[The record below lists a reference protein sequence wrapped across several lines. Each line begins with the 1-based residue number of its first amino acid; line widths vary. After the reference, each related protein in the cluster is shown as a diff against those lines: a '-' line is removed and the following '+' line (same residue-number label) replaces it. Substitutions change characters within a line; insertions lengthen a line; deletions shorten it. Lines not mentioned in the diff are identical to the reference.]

1 MTYQQVLENARTCI
15 GPYCKACNDCNGKVC
30 RNTMPGPGAKGEG
43 TGFIRNAEK
52 WREICVNMDTI
63 CENSQ
68 VDTSFTLFGR
78 TFEIPAFAAPVGAM
92 RLHYGDKYDDLTYND
107 ILVRACAN
115 AGILAFTG
123 DGTDPKVVEGA
134 AAALKANGGCGV
146 PTIKPWDM
154 DTIREK
160 FALVQEAEPFAI
172 AMDIDAAGLP
182 FLQGLTPPAGS
193 KSVEELKQIVSW
205 AQRPFILKG
214 IMTARGAE
222 KALEAGASGIVVS
235 NHGGR
240 VLDHCP
246 ATAEVL
252 PDIVDAV
259 GGKLTIF
266 VDGAIRCS
274 SAARLLPPSMAAGKR
289 ACNSTSRSS
298 KPSLLTRCAC
308 AARTRLRRSSA
319 PCCSASDEY
328 ISYSIALQEKADK
341 GKSEEGDGEIE
352 PFLSCF
358 LLLYIILLKVGTKL
372 PRRTSEKI

>member
-146 PTIKPWDM
+146 PTIKPWNI
-154 DTIREK
+154 DTVKAKMEQAK
-160 FALVQEAEPFAI
+160 ASGCFAV
-172 AMDIDAAGLP
+172 AMDVDAAGLP
-182 FLQGLTPPAGS
+182 FLKNMTPPAGS
-193 KSVEELKQIVSW
+193 KSVAELAEIVKL
-205 AQRPFILKG
+205 AERPFIVKGVMTVKGALK
-214 IMTARGAE
+214 A
-222 KALEAGASGIVVS
+222 KEAGAAAIVVS

-240 VLDHCP
+240 VLDQCD

-252 PDIVDAV
+252 PEIAEALKGSGVKILVDGGIRSGVDVFKALALGADAV
-259 GGKLTIF
+259 LICRPFVTAVYGG
-266 VDGAIRCS
+266 G
-274 SAARLLPPSMAAGKR
+274 
-289 ACNSTSRSS
+289 
-298 KPSLLTRCAC
+298 
-308 AARTRLRRSSA
+308 
-319 PCCSASDEY
+319 
-328 ISYSIALQEKADK
+328 
-341 GKSEEGDGEIE
+341 EEGVKCYIDKIAAELADTMQMCGAHSLAEITRDMVR
-352 PFLSCF
+352 
-358 LLLYIILLKVGTKL
+358 I
-372 PRRTSEKI
+372 

>member
-134 AAALKANGGCGV
+134 AAALKGNGGCGV

-160 FALVQEAEPFAI
+160 FALVQKSEPFAI
-172 AMDIDAAGLP
+172 AMDID
-182 FLQGLTPPAGS
+182 QTE
-193 KSVEELKQIVSW
+193 KSN
-205 AQRPFILKG
+205 
-214 IMTARGAE
+214 ARNN
-222 KALEAGASGIVVS
+222 I
-235 NHGGR
+235 
-240 VLDHCP
+240 
-246 ATAEVL
+246 
-252 PDIVDAV
+252 
-259 GGKLTIF
+259 
-266 VDGAIRCS
+266 
-274 SAARLLPPSMAAGKR
+274 
-289 ACNSTSRSS
+289 
-298 KPSLLTRCAC
+298 
-308 AARTRLRRSSA
+308 
-319 PCCSASDEY
+319 
-328 ISYSIALQEKADK
+328 
-341 GKSEEGDGEIE
+341 
-352 PFLSCF
+352 
-358 LLLYIILLKVGTKL
+358 
-372 PRRTSEKI
+372 

>member
-63 CENSQ
+63 CENSP

-134 AAALKANGGCGV
+134 AAALKGNGGCGV

-193 KSVEELKQIVSW
+193 KSVEELAEIVQL
-205 AQRPFILKG
+205 AERPFIVKGVMTVKGALK
-214 IMTARGAE
+214 A
-222 KALEAGASGIVVS
+222 KQAGAAAIVVS

-240 VLDHCP
+240 VLDQCP

-252 PDIVDAV
+252 PEIAAALKGTGV
-259 GGKLTIF
+259 KIL
-266 VDGAIRCS
+266 VDGGIRT
-274 SAARLLPPSMAAGKR
+274 GVDVFK
-289 ACNSTSRSS
+289 
-298 KPSLLTRCAC
+298 
-308 AARTRLRRSSA
+308 
-319 PCCSASDEY
+319 
-328 ISYSIALQEKADK
+328 ALALGAD
-341 GKSEEGDGEIE
+341 GVLICRPFVTAVYGGGEEGVKCYIDKLAGELADTMQMCGAHSLAEIT
-352 PFLSCF
+352 PC
-358 LLLYIILLKVGTKL
+358 LLYTSPS
-372 PRRTSEKI
+372 PRD

>member
-63 CENSQ
+63 CENSP

-134 AAALKANGGCGV
+134 AEALKANGGCGV

-160 FALVQEAEPFAI
+160 FALVQESEPFAI

-240 VLDHCP
+240 VLGQTP
-246 ATAEVL
+246 ASAEV
-252 PDIVDAV
+252 PRD
-259 GGKLTIF
+259 GG
-266 VDGAIRCS
+266 GASGHRRCRRRQDDDFCRRRDPQRHGHVQGAGARCGRGAHRPPVCYHRLWRRGGGR
-274 SAARLLPPSMAAGKR
+274 AALRPEAQSR
-289 ACNSTSRSS
+289 ACRHDAHVRRA
-298 KPSLLTRCAC
+298 L
-308 AARTRLRRSSA
+308 AR
-319 PCCSASDEY
+319 
-328 ISYSIALQEKADK
+328 
-341 GKSEEGDGEIE
+341 GH
-352 PFLSCF
+352 
-358 LLLYIILLKVGTKL
+358 
-372 PRRTSEKI
+372 

>member
-63 CENSQ
+63 CENSP

-92 RLHYGDKYDDLTYND
+92 RLHYGDKYDDLTYNNV
-107 ILVRACAN
+107 LVRACAN

-134 AAALKANGGCGV
+134 AEALKANGGCGV

-182 FLQGLTPPAGS
+182 FLQGLDAAGGQQERGGVQS
-193 KSVEELKQIVSW
+193 RSSPGRS
-205 AQRPFILKG
+205 ARSFIKG
-214 IMTARGAE
+214 VMTARGAE

-252 PDIVDAV
+252 PEIVDAV
-259 GGKLTIF
+259 GGKMTIF
-266 VDGAIRCS
+266 VDGAIRSGMDMFKALALGADAVLIGRPVCYHRLWRRGGGR
-274 SAARLLPPSMAAGKR
+274 AAA
-289 ACNSTSRSS
+289 TSRSS
-298 KPSLLTRCAC
+298 RPSLPTRCAC
-308 AARTRLRRSSA
+308 AARTRSRTSSA
-319 PCCSASDEY
+319 P
-328 ISYSIALQEKADK
+328 
-341 GKSEEGDGEIE
+341 
-352 PFLSCF
+352 
-358 LLLYIILLKVGTKL
+358 
-372 PRRTSEKI
+372 

>member
-134 AAALKANGGCGV
+134 AAALKGNGGCGV

-193 KSVEELKQIVSW
+193 KSVSELAEI
-205 AQRPFILKG
+205 AQQ
-214 IMTARGAE
+214 
-222 KALEAGASGIVVS
+222 AGAHAIIVS

-240 VLDHCP
+240 VLDQCA

-252 PDIVDAV
+252 PEIAAAV
-259 GGKLTIF
+259 GGKMRII
-266 VDGAIRCS
+266 VDGGIRS
-274 SAARLLPPSMAAGKR
+274 GVDIFKALALGADAVVIARPFVTAVFGGGKEGVKVYIEKLAAELKDTMAMCGAFILKEI
-289 ACNSTSRSS
+289 TSEMV
-298 KPSLLTRCAC
+298 
-308 AARTRLRRSSA
+308 RRS
-319 PCCSASDEY
+319 
-328 ISYSIALQEKADK
+328 
-341 GKSEEGDGEIE
+341 
-352 PFLSCF
+352 
-358 LLLYIILLKVGTKL
+358 
-372 PRRTSEKI
+372 